1 MKIFKGE
8 KNPYRQIVSLNSAAE
23 LVMCGYSSNIED
35 AIAISKESLDSGKAL
50 QTLEHLINVS
60 NRLD

>member
-1 MKIFKGE
+1 
-8 KNPYRQIVSLNSAAE
+8 
-23 LVMCGYSSNIED
+23 MCGYSRNIED

-50 QTLEHLINVS
+50 QTLEHLIDVS